1 MCRDQKI
8 YTSKAA
14 GMVVTRV
21 GGAAD
26 PQLTMS
32 GFDEE
37 LWQRIMAAAPAHI
50 RATAAVQH

>member
-37 LWQRIMAAAPAHI
+37 LWQRIMAAAPPHI